1 MRTSK
6 SIVGHQQ
13 VLSQPAD
20 SQTPRTRP
28 ASSQLPLLGITM
40 GDPGGIGP
48 EVIAKTLSRA
58 QVHKV
63 CRSIVIGSFPV
74 MERTIKALGLKLKVL
89 RVDGH
94 ETTSP
99 RRGTVAVLDP
109 LETPL
114 RTFKAGI
121 ATAETGAASVAFI
134 KKAVELAQDG
144 RIEGIVTAPINKEAI
159 NMAGCPHPGHTEL
172 LADLTHADESGMMI
186 VGGPLR
192 IMFVTTHV
200 AIRDLSSLLT
210 QAKIEKAIRLAQ
222 LALTTLFGIKRPRI
236 GVAALNPH
244 AGEHGLFGDEEA
256 RVILPAARASQRKG
270 ILASDPLPADTLFGK
285 AAKGSFDGVVAL
297 YHDQGLIPLKLVAF
311 GTCVNLTVGLPII
324 RTSVDHGTAFDI
336 VGKGIADPGSL
347 IEAVKLAARI
357 ARNKM
362 VTAPIKK
369 GRARHVA

>member
-1 MRTSK
+1 MSTESRS
-6 SIVGHQQ
+6 S
-13 VLSQPAD
+13 
-20 SQTPRTRP
+20 RTR
-28 ASSQLPLLGITM
+28 SSSPRLPLLGITM
-40 GDPGGIGP
+40 GDPAGIGP
-48 EVIAKTLSRA
+48 EVIAKALSGA
-58 QVHKV
+58 HLHNV
-63 CRSIVIGSFPV
+63 CRSIVIGSLPV
-74 MERTIKALGLKLKVL
+74 MERTIKALKLKLKLDVV
-89 RVDGH
+89 RVHGH
-94 ETTSP
+94 GTTAS

-114 RTFKAGI
+114 RTFKPGI
-121 ATAETGAASVAFI
+121 AAAETGAASVAFI
-134 KKAVELAQDG
+134 KNAVELAQIGCIDG
-144 RIEGIVTAPINKEAI
+144 VVTAPINKEAI
-159 NMAGCPHPGHTEL
+159 NMAGCRYPGHTEL
-172 LADLTHADESGMMI
+172 LADLTRAHESGMMI

-200 AIRDLSSLLT
+200 AIRDLSLLLT

-256 RVILPAARASQRKG
+256 RIILPAARASRQEG

-336 VGKGIADPGSL
+336 VGQGIADPGSL
-347 IEAVKLAARI
+347 IAAVKLAAGI
-357 ARNKM
+357 ARNR
-362 VTAPIKK
+362 TAATPTKTK
-369 GRARHVA
+369 RAGRVA